1 MRIKWFSLIRITGLI
16 CVLLYHFFQMR
27 YTGGFIGVDIF
38 FTFSGYLI
46 TALALDE
53 FSRSNKFALRDFY
66 YRRVMRILPPLIL
79 MICLVLPFTLLVGKD
94 YITDLFHQIA
104 AALGFVTNLFE
115 IDTGGTYESRF
126 IPHLFVHTWSLA
138 IEVQF
143 YLIWGF
149 VLYLLTKVTATVE
162 QFRKRVFLSST
173 VLAIG
178 SALVPTRSTTD
189 GIFADLFFKHC
200 PYLPLFCREYVR
212 GACRYPR
219 SDASF

>member
-115 IDTGGTYESRF
+115 IKTGGPTNHALSPIYSC
-126 IPHLFVHTWSLA
+126 IP
-138 IEVQF
+138 
-143 YLIWGF
+143 G
-149 VLYLLTKVTATVE
+149 
-162 QFRKRVFLSST
+162 R
-173 VLAIG
+173 
-178 SALVPTRSTTD
+178 
-189 GIFADLFFKHC
+189 
-200 PYLPLFCREYVR
+200 
-212 GACRYPR
+212 
-219 SDASF
+219 

>member
-53 FSRSNKFALRDFY
+53 FSRSNKFAMRDFY

-94 YITDLFHQIA
+94 YITDLFHQIV
-104 AALGFVTNLFE
+104 AALGFVT
-115 IDTGGTYESRF
+115 
-126 IPHLFVHTWSLA
+126 
-138 IEVQF
+138 
-143 YLIWGF
+143 
-149 VLYLLTKVTATVE
+149 
-162 QFRKRVFLSST
+162 
-173 VLAIG
+173 
-178 SALVPTRSTTD
+178 
-189 GIFADLFFKHC
+189 
-200 PYLPLFCREYVR
+200 
-212 GACRYPR
+212 
-219 SDASF
+219 